1 MAKVSVTQ
9 SLASFRENGRCSALA
24 SCREL
29 NSVLC
34 PAMES
39 FMPWTKREF
48 GTVRRAQV
56 VACSLLH
63 SSLLMGPTREAWA
76 GYSTSCRSLAS
87 MDASYNDE
95 DRSLLAKFGSA
106 QSPFAPAEFG
116 FSTQC
121 IQNFMCIQKY
131 MFQTPIQAR
140 NSTILSQPSI
150 WAHWIRTNW
159 TCTISRSSNL
169 RFNFKFIKSSDQC
182 FIYR

>member
-116 FSTQC
+116 FSTL
-121 IQNFMCIQKY
+121 ILRVMLVGTSRVSGAGSILLGWNGSVRGALKWKGRGE
-131 MFQTPIQAR
+131 AR
-140 NSTILSQPSI
+140 I
-150 WAHWIRTNW
+150 ACAGYFRCFRTS
-159 TCTISRSSNL
+159 CTEE
-169 RFNFKFIKSSDQC
+169 
-182 FIYR
+182 